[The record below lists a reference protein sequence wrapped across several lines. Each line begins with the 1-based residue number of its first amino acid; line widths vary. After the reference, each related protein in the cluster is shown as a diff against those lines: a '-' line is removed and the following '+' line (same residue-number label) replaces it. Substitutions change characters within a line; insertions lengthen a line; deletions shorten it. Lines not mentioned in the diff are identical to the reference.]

1 MNTETIKVY
10 NKMYDDFVSGKITA
24 EVWYQFVYTIL
35 DELLE
40 ENKDVLIR
48 LKDR

>member
-10 NKMYDDFVSGKITA
+10 NKMYEDFVSGKISDEEWQT
-24 EVWYQFVYTIL
+24 FVDVIL
-35 DELLE
+35 NDILE